1 MLICERHC
9 ITCAS
14 YNISLRNNNLKMH
27 DRNQSLKDYI
37 YQGLLHSVYSVLYLA
52 FKYAVLLSH
61 CRIIT
66 LSHLHFISYITFIKN
81 YIKNYIRIQIFS
93 LMIILSNLNNIN
105 SRKSPFTRHRSFIGS
120 YIMANMF
127 YTYMFTQYCC
137 CYPT

>member
-27 DRNQSLKDYI
+27 DRNQSLEDYI

-61 CRIIT
+61 CRI
-66 LSHLHFISYITFIKN
+66 LHYLIFILHIIFIKDYKIYKN
-81 YIKNYIRIQIFS
+81 YQGFHINQLSYQFIKYYIKNYMRIQI
-93 LMIILSNLNNIN
+93 LLLIIILSNLI
-105 SRKSPFTRHRSFIGS
+105 
-120 YIMANMF
+120 
-127 YTYMFTQYCC
+127 
-137 CYPT
+137 